1 MEKVDYTVGLIFGV
15 LYLLA
20 VIGGGIFGLVKA
32 YNARKD
38 GFWMMF
44 PMLSLTFMMGYF
56 AYLTVSLMTI
66 MISVGKS
73 PFFKAVM
80 TYLGV

>member
-1 MEKVDYTVGLIFGV
+1 MEKVDYTVGLIFGAI
-15 LYLLA
+15 YLLA
-20 VIGGGIFGLVKA
+20 VIGGAIFGLVKA
-32 YNARKD
+32 YKARKD

-56 AYLTVSLMTI
+56 AFLTVSLMTS

-73 PFFKAVM
+73 PFFEAIM
-80 TYLGV
+80 SYLGV